1 SGAEDAGLLAP
12 DLFARRAQIFDMV
25 DADARQHR
33 AVGIDD
39 VDRVEPAA
47 QPDLEDRRL
56 DLRSRK
62 KPERR
67 WRAEF
72 EIRELDIPSRLLY
85 CRERFGQSLVR
96 SLDARYAHALVVAQ
110 QVRRRVEA
118 GSVARGAQDRLEHR
132 AGRAFAVGAADS
144 NNGAVKTHSHSG
156 HDLRNPVE
164 PERDRLR
171 MLALDVREP
180 FRQRSHCDCASK
192 ILRTVWMVSTS
203 SGRVSGRW

>member
-1 SGAEDAGLLAP
+1 APLSRLHLVAKILPEKKLVARGVQDRARRIGVRDHRGASGAEDAGLLAP

-67 WRAEF
+67 EGAEF

-110 QVRRRVEA
+110 QVR
-118 GSVARGAQDRLEHR
+118 
-132 AGRAFAVGAADS
+132 
-144 NNGAVKTHSHSG
+144 
-156 HDLRNPVE
+156 
-164 PERDRLR
+164 
-171 MLALDVREP
+171 
-180 FRQRSHCDCASK
+180 
-192 ILRTVWMVSTS
+192 
-203 SGRVSGRW
+203 